1 MLDSLLNNIKKT
13 RQHRCFP
20 LKSPKF
26 LRTPFSQNTF
36 GGCFSQFEIITVI
49 VIILTGTSQSESIIT
64 ITITLDRRKNP
75 SSNFKNTKSNE
86 GSYIDSILN
95 LRIVNNNRKTAFL
108 EKKNY
113 FKFSWL
119 MQKQRFSIEVYVTFN
134 FRKTQSMFESHYS
147 TSNSQLNLYH
157 MQKQ

>member
-64 ITITLDRRKNP
+64 ITITLDRRKILHQISKIP
-75 SSNFKNTKSNE
+75 SLMKDLT
-86 GSYIDSILN
+86 L
-95 LRIVNNNRKTAFL
+95 TAF
-108 EKKNY
+108 
-113 FKFSWL
+113 
-119 MQKQRFSIEVYVTFN
+119 
-134 FRKTQSMFESHYS
+134 
-147 TSNSQLNLYH
+147 
-157 MQKQ
+157 

>member
-1 MLDSLLNNIKKT
+1 M
-13 RQHRCFP
+13 
-20 LKSPKF
+20 
-26 LRTPFSQNTF
+26 FSFEISEIFKNTF
-36 GGCFSQFEIITVI
+36 FTEHLRWLLLTVRNNPVI

-64 ITITLDRRKNP
+64 ITITLNRRKNP
-75 SSNFKNTKSNE
+75 ASNFKNTKSNE